1 MAEKLQNILEL
12 AQQMTVGLGQDSTSW
27 KHYLECAGRFYKYP
41 FHEQMLIYGQRPDAT
56 ACASIDIWNRR
67 MGRWVNKYA
76 RGIALLDDSSS
87 KTRLK
92 YVFDISDTHAGKYHP
107 KRPFIWSMKEEYQAE
122 VIAGIYE
129 KMAIPYSQETM
140 NFSDALLLACQ
151 VYSRDNE
158 GAYLQELEQLDSGS
172 LLFAL
177 SVDERKTIFSEMLDI
192 SVAYTVFSRCGLSVE
207 KYLSETAWD
216 SLLLFSDFDTI
227 SVLGCAVSDIS
238 GMVLREIGRTISS
251 IERQAFFAKQKETR
265 YIENKES
272 EMKQNKEEQY
282 HDDKRDIQA
291 DRRLSVSQS
300 DNSGSTSSTDWQ
312 IRQDE
317 KTVSEEEPE
326 STVQPASAFR
336 ETGGASAGNRTDR
349 EQSYRTDDAGYD
361 AGREYQREDEG
372 RKSDEMGGDGE
383 QYPESNRGN
392 SSAGTDLQLE
402 YKETVAEDVTDI
414 LPLFFMEPERERLSK
429 AVDYLLQTGSHE
441 LDSVYRICG
450 QFRKQK
456 PAEENIAFLK
466 KLYGKDGKGF
476 QVDGV
481 PVSAWYNETGIYLS
495 EGKSVRSST
504 DRVHL
509 SWEEAENRIQELLRY
524 GQYLPDELLQ
534 QVDFYERK
542 RIANQLYFLLRDINA
557 QQPLELYKMGVGFP
571 EAELFYIEQ
580 LQKSDEIAQY
590 CTFLESVKE
599 RYPKY
604 AIAPMV
610 QELRDLEGDLLE
622 YHAQPKFK
630 LSEITMFLT
639 DDYID
644 KELCRGGQM
653 YQGKYRI
660 FEYFQ
665 SEADAKK
672 REAFL
677 RNEYGTGGMASGGR
691 DEWHDAKGI
700 TFSQRVDYAVSPYD
714 KVTLNWSQAEKRIS
728 TLIQNDQYL
737 QPEELESYQY
747 YLLAKDKETEPA
759 IEKNNVRIVRN
770 LPPRTVIYYSSRQ
783 YEIREFREDTVVLYD
798 FSAPLFPIEISR
810 AEYEEKVWN
819 NPLNQNMAWMEQGE
833 NDYLGDAR
841 EAIER
846 NQMHEGIPLWAKEDD
861 ASEEILTIEDV
872 LSEEEPLS
880 EVVPEIIDVQKKINF
895 QIQDDTLGQGSAKEK
910 YQRNISAIKLLQKL
924 EQEERYAT
932 AEEQKILSKY
942 VGWGGLAMVF
952 DENNS
957 QWQSEYR
964 EVKALLT
971 EEEYRAARGSTLT
984 AFYTSPEI
992 IQAVYQVIENMG
1004 FRSGNILEPSCGIG
1018 NFFGMLPESMK
1029 ESSLYGVELDYIT
1042 GRIARQLYQ
1051 NANITIG
1058 GYEETTYP
1066 DNVFDVVIGNVPFG
1080 QYQVSDKRYDRLKFS
1095 IHDYFFAK
1103 ALDQVRPGGVIAFIT
1118 SSFTMDKQNPAVRKY
1133 IAQRAELLGAIRLP
1147 NIAFKANAGTEA
1159 VTDILFL
1166 QKRERAIEIEPDWV
1180 YLAEHADGFIINQY
1194 FAEHPEMILGMLSK
1208 EMVQYGREACV
1219 CLPKEDESLSS
1230 LLEQAVMYIQGSYQ
1244 EAELYDF
1251 AMEEEEESI
1260 PADPNVRNFS
1270 YVSVKGK
1277 LYYRENSRM
1286 YPIQVSITAQARM
1299 TGMIEIRDCVRT
1311 LIMLQIDDA
1320 SQTEIAAKQQE
1331 LNMLYDRFIEKH
1343 GLLNSR
1349 ANAAVFRDDSAYPLL
1364 CSLEYLDENGNLK
1377 RKTDMF
1383 YKQTIQPYK
1392 PITRVE
1398 TAREALAVSLS
1409 EKACVDI
1416 PFMASLLETGQT
1428 VEEII
1433 EELRGVIYKEPLAG
1447 DNTLDGWQTADEYLS
1462 GNVREKLKIA
1472 RLKAEQNPDYQINV
1486 KALEQVQPEKLTAA
1500 DISVQLGTTWIPV
1513 EIMQQFMYETFQTSM
1528 RVQKEIRILFLP
1540 VSSEWQITHKTWDRG
1555 NVQVHS
1561 TYGTARANAY
1571 RILEDTLNLRDV
1583 RIYDYFD
1590 MPDGKR
1596 KAVLNQK
1603 ETVIAQGKQ
1612 ELLKQAFQDWI
1623 WKEPERRNQL
1633 VQLYNER
1640 FNSIRVREYDGS
1652 HLTFPGM
1659 NPEIM
1664 LRPHQVNA
1672 IARILYGGNTLLA
1685 HVVGA
1690 GKTFEMVAAAQE
1702 SKRLGLCSKSLFV
1715 VPNHLIEQ
1723 WASEYLQL
1731 YPSANILVAY
1741 KKDIERENRKKF
1753 CSRIA
1758 TGQYD
1763 AIIMGH
1769 SQFEKIPMSVEHQQQ
1784 FIQSQI
1790 DDVLEGIQVLKENEG
1805 ERFQIK
1811 AMERTRKKLE
1821 KKLEQLL
1828 DDTRK
1833 DNVITF
1839 EELGIDR
1846 IFVDEAH
1853 YYKNLAVYT
1862 KMRNVAGISQTE
1874 AQKSSDMFMKCRY
1887 LDSVTGGK
1895 GIIFATGTPISNS
1908 MVELYTMQRYL
1919 QYHELERQN
1928 MTHFDCWASVFGET
1942 ITAIELA
1949 PEGTSYRAKTRF
1961 AKFHN
1966 LPELMRMF
1974 REVADIQTADML
1986 NLPVPK
1992 ANYITI
1998 AVEPSEI
2005 QKEIVAEL
2013 AERAEAVRDRRV
2025 RPDEDNMLKITNDGR
2040 KLALDQRLINS
2051 LLPDDAGSKVSV
2063 CADHVFQI
2071 WERTAEQSL
2080 TQLVFCDLSTPSG
2093 GKKQEADSE
2102 VFQNVY
2108 EDLRQKLLEKGIP
2121 IEQMAFIH
2129 EADTDGKKKELFEKV
2144 RQGTVRVLIGSTQ
2157 KMGAGTNVQDR
2168 LIVTHDLDCPWRP
2181 SDLEQRGGRI
2191 IRQGNQNQ
2199 EVYILRYVTKGT
2211 FDAYLYQTVEN
2222 KQKFISQ
2229 IMTGKLTVR
2238 SAEDIDAAA
2247 LSYAEVK
2254 MLATDNPLIKEK
2266 MELDVSVSKLRL
2278 LKSSHMNQ
2286 KYQLED
2292 QIIKFYPQELERLQK
2307 QIYAME
2313 KDEAVLQNN
2322 RVENTEEFPTM
2333 VVHGKAYEKRSEAG
2347 LAILSACRNAS
2358 GMNNE
2363 AIGYYRGFQMIL
2375 FFDSYKREHLLTLKN
2390 QYTYTVELGTDA
2402 LGNIRRM
2409 DNKLEAIPEQLE
2421 QVKETLSSTKQQ
2433 FQNAKEQVTVA
2444 FPYEEELR
2452 EKQARLD
2459 EVDSLLNLNQKEEAV
2474 LLEDDEVIEIPS
2486 EKKRTIM
2493 ER

>member
-41 FHEQMLIYGQRPDAT
+41 FHEQILIYGQRPDAT
-56 ACASIDIWNRR
+56 ACAPINIWNRR

-76 RGIALLDDSSS
+76 RGIALLDDSGS

-92 YVFDISDTHAGKYHP
+92 YVFDISDTHAGRYHP
-107 KRPFIWSMKEEYQAE
+107 KRPFIWSMKEEYQDE
-122 VIAGIYE
+122 VITGIYE

-140 NFSDALLLACQ
+140 DFSDALLLACQ
-151 VYSRDNE
+151 VYTRDND

-349 EQSYRTDDAGYD
+349 EQSYGTDDAGYD

-402 YKETVAEDVTDI
+402 YKETVAEDVTDT

-466 KLYGKDGKGF
+466 SLYGTDGKGF

-481 PVSAWYNETGIYLS
+481 PVSVWYNKNGIYLS
-495 EGKSVRSST
+495 EGKSVRGNA
-504 DRVHL
+504 DRVYL
-509 SWEEAENRIQELLRY
+509 SWGQAENRIQELLRD
-524 GQYLPDELLQ
+524 GMYLPGEMLQ
-534 QVDFYERK
+534 SVEFYERK
-542 RIANQLYFLLRDINA
+542 RIANQLYFLLRDINRR
-557 QQPLELYKMGVGFP
+557 QPAELYKKEFGFP
-571 EAELFYIEQ
+571 EAELFYMEQ
-580 LQKSDEIAQY
+580 LQKPEQIAQY
-590 CTFLESVKE
+590 RMFLESVKE

-604 AIAPMV
+604 AITSMIH
-610 QELRDLEGDLLE
+610 ELQDLEGELLD
-622 YHAQPKFK
+622 YHAQPGFK
-630 LSEITMFLT
+630 LPDIPMFLT

-644 KELCRGGQM
+644 KELCRGGQT

-677 RNEYGTGGMASGGR
+677 RNEYGTGGRASGGR
-691 DEWHDAKGI
+691 EEWHDAKGLI
-700 TFSQRVDYAVSPYD
+700 LSQKTDYAISPYD
-714 KVTLNWSQAEKRIS
+714 KVTLNWSQVEKRVAS
-728 TLIQNDQYL
+728 LIQNEQYL
-737 QPEELESYQY
+737 QQSEMEGYQQYLQEKYTEAETVLLEPDIKEVPPVRELPEGTVVY
-747 YLLAKDKETEPA
+747 YE
-759 IEKNNVRIVRN
+759 
-770 LPPRTVIYYSSRQ
+770 SRQ
-783 YEIREFREDTVVLYD
+783 YEIREFRDDTVILYD
-798 FSAPLFPIEISR
+798 FTAPLFHVEISR
-810 AEYEEKVWN
+810 TDYEEKVWN
-819 NPLNQNMAWMEQGE
+819 NPFNKNMTWMKQEE
-833 NDYLGDAR
+833 
-841 EAIER
+841 EV
-846 NQMHEGIPLWAKEDD
+846 
-861 ASEEILTIEDV
+861 EEILPVEEV
-872 LSEEEPLS
+872 LSEDDYIS
-880 EVVPEIIDVQKKINF
+880 ENVPQITEAQEKINF
-895 QIQDDTLGQGSAKEK
+895 QIRDETLGHGSAKEK

-932 AEEQKILSKY
+932 AEEQEILSKY

-952 DENNS
+952 EENNT
-957 QWQSEYR
+957 QWQGEYQ
-964 EVKALLT
+964 ELKALLT
-971 EEEYRAARGSTLT
+971 ENEYHAARASTLT

-992 IQAVYQVIENMG
+992 IRALYQVIENIG
-1004 FRSGNILEPSCGIG
+1004 FRKGNILEPSCGIG
-1018 NFFGMLPESMK
+1018 NFFGLLPESMK
-1029 ESSLYGVELDYIT
+1029 ESSLYGVELDSIT

-1118 SSFTMDKQNPAVRKY
+1118 SSFTMDKQNPSVRKY
-1133 IAQRAELLGAIRLP
+1133 IAQRAELLGAMRLP
-1147 NIAFKANAGTEA
+1147 NTAFKANAGTEA

-1180 YLAEHADGFIINQY
+1180 YLAEHANGFVTNQY
-1194 FAEHPEMILGMLSK
+1194 FAEHPEMILGTLSM
-1208 EMVQYGREACV
+1208 ETVQYGREACV
-1219 CLPKEDESLSS
+1219 CLPKENENLSS
-1230 LLEQAVMYIQGSYQ
+1230 LLEKAVINIHGSYQ
-1244 EAELYDF
+1244 ETELYDF
-1251 AMEEEEESI
+1251 SLEEEEDSI

-1270 YVSVKGK
+1270 YAAVAGK

-1286 YPIQVSITAQARM
+1286 YPVQVSITAQARI

-1311 LIMLQIDDA
+1311 LISLQTEDA
-1320 SQTEIAAKQQE
+1320 SQTEITAKQQE
-1331 LNMLYDRFIEKH
+1331 LNMLYDRFIEKY

-1364 CSLEYLDENGNLK
+1364 CSLEHLDENGNLK
-1377 RKTDMF
+1377 RKADMF
-1383 YKQTIQPYK
+1383 YKQTIQPYR
-1392 PITRVE
+1392 PVTHVE

-1416 PFMASLLETGQT
+1416 LFMTSLLENRQNA
-1428 VEEII
+1428 EEII
-1433 EELRGVIYKEPLAG
+1433 GELQGIIYKDPLSNE
-1447 DNTLDGWQTADEYLS
+1447 DILDGWQTADEYLS

-1472 RLKAEQNPDYQINV
+1472 RLKAEQNPEYQINV
-1486 KALEQVQPEKLTAA
+1486 KALEQVQPEELKAA

-1513 EIMQQFMYETFQTSM
+1513 EIVQQFMYETFQTSM
-1528 RVQKEIRILFLP
+1528 RVRKDIRLLFLP

-1561 TYGTARANAY
+1561 IYGTARANAY

-1583 RIYDYFD
+1583 RVYDYID
-1590 MPDGKR
+1590 TVDGKR

-1612 ELLKQAFQDWI
+1612 ELLKQTFQDWI

-1633 VQLYNER
+1633 EQLYNER

-1659 NPEIM
+1659 NPEIT
-1664 LRPHQVNA
+1664 LRPHQLNA

-1741 KKDIERENRKKF
+1741 KKDFERENRKKF

-1769 SQFEKIPMSVEHQQQ
+1769 SQFEKIPMSIEHQQQ

-1828 DDTRK
+1828 DDTKK
-1833 DNVITF
+1833 DTVITF

-1887 LDSVTGGK
+1887 LDGVTGGK
-1895 GIIFATGTPISNS
+1895 GVIFATGTPISNS

-1928 MTHFDCWASVFGET
+1928 LTHFDCWASVFGET
-1942 ITAIELA
+1942 VTAIELA

-1966 LPELMRMF
+1966 LPELMSMF

-1992 ANYITI
+1992 ANYVTI

-2129 EADTDGKKKELFEKV
+2129 EADTDGKKKELFAKV

-2313 KDEAVLQNN
+2313 KDKAVLQNN

-2402 LGNIRRM
+2402 LGNIRRI

-2421 QVKETLSSTKQQ
+2421 QVKEKLIHTKQQ
-2433 FQNAKEQVTVA
+2433 FQNAKEQVTVE

-2474 LLEDDEVIEIPS
+2474 LLEDDEVLEVPS
-2486 EKKRTIM
+2486 EKKRAIM